1 MHKQI
6 IVRDLV
12 KPVQKNVT
20 EDIEWV
26 CDSLGFARGRDL
38 THLSTRL
45 VAALLERLSNERGIP
60 TELLAEELDVS
71 SARVNHHIRN
81 LMESGI
87 LFREHRLVMLR
98 GGSLKSAIEELRKD
112 ANRIFDEL
120 TIIAQD
126 IDATMG
132 LKNR

>member
-26 CDSLGFARGRDL
+26 CDSLGFSRGRDL

-120 TIIAQD
+120 TIIAKD